1 MNIGK
6 ASLLIA
12 AFVGALFL
20 LWEFVLVPMIDPAP
34 GSGKTR
40 ACHDEGSSAK
50 ARISACSRHIGD
62 KDPPSHGLE
71 AVLCARAKAYIDD
84 RQPEKAMLDIDR
96 AFAMYPKSSCANG
109 ATAHM
114 LMTDKK
120 YDEAMEAYGKAI
132 EGDVT
137 SMWLWHRRGLARLTM
152 GDREG
157 AIADFKRAA
166 SIDTGFKPAL
176 AELKKLG
183 ITF

>member
-12 AFVGALFL
+12 AFAGALFV

-40 ACHDEGSSAK
+40 ACHDESSSPRS
-50 ARISACSRHIGD
+50 RISACSKHIGD
-62 KDPPSHGLE
+62 NDPPSYGLE

-84 RQPEKAMLDIDR
+84 RQPEKARLDIDR
-96 AFAMYPKSSCANG
+96 ALAMYPKSACANG

-114 LMTDKK
+114 FMSEKK
-120 YDEAMEAYGKAI
+120 YDDAIEAYGKAI

-137 SMWLWHRRGLARLTM
+137 SMWLWHRRGLAKLEKR
-152 GDREG
+152 DRDG
-157 AIADFKRAA
+157 AVADFRRAL
-166 SIDTGFKPAL
+166 SIDPAFT
-176 AELKKLG
+176 ASNRELKKLG
-183 ITF
+183 VER